1 MARNTPREMQAQA
14 RAQKKAM
21 QNALIQKR
29 AAQQQQA
36 VQAQAQG
43 QAAKKKAAMLAKKQ
57 KKKALEMSLKSD
69 LQKMIF
75 HMKTAQQHWLT
86 AMNIFAGAKGK
97 IASYGVDPMNTSFY
111 KGLSYIDDVYEGM
124 GMFIKKAKKVAQ
136 L

>member
-57 KKKALEMSLKSD
+57 KKKALEMSLNSD

-86 AMNIFAGAKGK
+86 AMNIFEGAKGK
-97 IASYGVDPMNTSFY
+97 ISNYGVDPMSTTFY
-111 KGLSYIDDVYEGM
+111 NHLSYIDDVYEGM
-124 GMFIKKAKKVAQ
+124 GKFIKTAKKVAQ

>member
-43 QAAKKKAAMLAKKQ
+43 QAAKKKA
-57 KKKALEMSLKSD
+57 LEMSLNSD

-86 AMNIFAGAKGK
+86 AMNIFEGAKGK
-97 IASYGVDPMNTSFY
+97 ISNYGVDPMSTTFY
-111 KGLSYIDDVYEGM
+111 NHLSYIDDVYEGM
-124 GMFIKKAKKVAQ
+124 GKFIKTAKKVAQ